1 MKKIK
6 AIIIIEMIIISMF
19 CLSMNKT
26 IIKYKPITLGISGTT
41 EVKQKPKPKPVINYS
56 SSYRTRMTS
65 FWVGDDCNSGDMT
78 ASGKSS
84 KDFGVNGNG
93 WYTWNGML
101 VIATASHRLGNT
113 NQRTYNLY
121 DQVTL
126 VINGNTYKAVVLD
139 VCGACMR
146 DNRIDLFVKDYAS
159 AIDTNVEIRK

>member
-1 MKKIK
+1 MKR
-6 AIIIIEMIIISMF
+6 IIGVIILELVLIAYMSIQVEIVKS
-19 CLSMNKT
+19 
-26 IIKYKPITLGISGTT
+26 KPDPIVLGINVTSEIKG
-41 EVKQKPKPKPVINYS
+41 KPKPVVRQSN
-56 SSYRTRMTS
+56 SYRTRMTS
-65 FWVGDDCNSGDMT
+65 FWVGDDCNSEDMT

-84 KDFGVNGNG
+84 KDFGINEHG

-126 VINGNTYKAVVLD
+126 VINGVSYKAVVLD
-139 VCGACMR
+139 VCGFCQI
-146 DNRIDLFVKDYAS
+146 DNRIDLFVKDRAS

>member
-1 MKKIK
+1 MKLIKKI
-6 AIIIIEMIIISMF
+6 IIGEMIVISIM
-19 CLSMNKT
+19 CLSINKT
-26 IIKYKPITLGISGTT
+26 IIKYKPITLSMNGSSL
-41 EVKQKPKPKPVINYS
+41 VKEKPKPKPVVRQS
-56 SSYRTRMTS
+56 RSYTTRMTS

-126 VINGNTYKAVVLD
+126 VINGNTYRAVVLD

-159 AIDTNVEIRK
+159 AIDTSVEIRK

>member
-1 MKKIK
+1 MKIIK
-6 AIIIIEMIIISMF
+6 RIIWVEMLIITIMYLRI
-19 CLSMNKT
+19 NKT
-26 IIKYKPITLGISGTT
+26 IVKYKPITLGMSGSV
-41 EVKQKPKPKPVINYS
+41 EVKEKPKPKPVVRQS

-84 KDFGVNGNG
+84 KDFGINEHG

-101 VIATASHRLGNT
+101 VIATASNRLGNT

>member
-1 MKKIK
+1 MTIIK
-6 AIIIIEMIIISMF
+6 RIIWVEMLIITIM
-19 CLSMNKT
+19 CLRINKT
-26 IIKYKPITLGISGTT
+26 IIKYKPITLSMSGIA
-41 EVKQKPKPKPVINYS
+41 EVKEKPKPDVRQSN
-56 SSYRTRMTS
+56 SYRTRMTS
-65 FWVGDDCNSGDMT
+65 FWIGDDCNSEDMT

-84 KDFGVNGNG
+84 KDFGVNEHG
-93 WYTWNGML
+93 WYTWNSML

-126 VINGNTYKAVVLD
+126 VINGNTYRAVVLD